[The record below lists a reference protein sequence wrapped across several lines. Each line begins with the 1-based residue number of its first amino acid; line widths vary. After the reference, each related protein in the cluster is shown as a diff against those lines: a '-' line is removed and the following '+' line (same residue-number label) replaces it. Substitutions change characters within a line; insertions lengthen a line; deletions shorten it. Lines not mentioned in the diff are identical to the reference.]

1 MMTLPKFTNS
11 NPSILELSNEQQ
23 RLQIQADKMLEQTEL
38 LVALVKF
45 GELLPISG
53 SYSYGLMVYP
63 DIDLEVLCETI
74 NKVLFA
80 DIVAELV
87 KNKWVRKVSTA
98 DNVNFES
105 QHSGRPK
112 GYWLGLEIPF
122 ENDRWGID
130 CWFQEKDSTD
140 VKSDP
145 YIIALSHISQE
156 KRDAVLS
163 IKYHLIYNGLYGK
176 SYFSNDVYDAVL
188 KNDITTWEEF
198 MAVRSIKAS

>member
-11 NPSILELSNEQQ
+11 NPSILELSSEQR

-38 LVALVKF
+38 LVTLAKF

-63 DIDLEVLCETI
+63 DIDLEVLCVTI

-122 ENDRWGID
+122 ENDRWGLD

-140 VKSDP
+140 TKPDP
-145 YIIALSHISQE
+145 YKTALSHISQE